1 LTGKILKLYARKAA
15 DFEAK
20 VANILLQYN
29 TNPSEI
35 GGLQLPKYLLDV
47 TLYLGDI
54 SARLG
59 QWQLK
64 CCILRFSSGVN
75 FTNIL

>member
-1 LTGKILKLYARKAA
+1 MKLYARKAP

-35 GGLQLPKYLLDV
+35 GGLLLTRYLLDV
-47 TLYLGDI
+47 TLNLGDI

-64 CCILRFSSGVN
+64 CCILRFSSGVMS
-75 FTNIL
+75 TNIL